1 MRSGYLLLASVLVL
15 AGCAGPSAPKPAGD
29 SNWRNT
35 NASVLRP
42 SSVLVGRIDS
52 INLKAGYV
60 IISFPFGS
68 LPAVAS
74 RLDVYRQGL
83 KVAELKV
90 TPPQENNLTAAD
102 IVAGE
107 CRIGDEARSK

>member
-1 MRSGYLLLASVLVL
+1 MGHPAN
-15 AGCAGPSAPKPAGD
+15 AP
-29 SNWRNT
+29 
-35 NASVLRP
+35 VLRP

-52 INLKAGYV
+52 INIRAAYV
-60 IISFPFGS
+60 IASFPFGS
-68 LPAVAS
+68 LPMVGS

-90 TPPQENNLTAAD
+90 TLPQENNLTAAD